1 MANEI
6 LRVGFPTNDEVTVEE
21 HFGHCEKFVVYSV
34 KEGEIVKKEVLDA
47 PEHAPGVFPKFIAEN
62 NINVVITGGMGQ
74 RAIDLIKAN
83 GGQVILG
90 AVEKS
95 DYAIVVTELSPF
107 GLSDMK
113 LVVKLLRDLKVP
125 FGVVINKD
133 DSKENLVESY
143 CQKEGIEIL
152 EKIPFDREIAKNY
165 SEGNIIADIL
175 PEYRKSF
182 EKILKRVQKYGD

>member
-90 AVEKS
+90 ASGEIKEVLEVYLQGSLYSKGS
-95 DYAIVVTELSPF
+95 APVTSSLASFSIISYSLVSESTKIKYDALPTLLSTF
-107 GLSDMK
+107 
-113 LVVKLLRDLKVP
+113 
-125 FGVVINKD
+125 
-133 DSKENLVESY
+133 ESY
-143 CQKEGIEIL
+143 LFSSNAIAIFIL
-152 EKIPFDREIAKNY
+152 SSKF
-165 SEGNIIADIL
+165 
-175 PEYRKSF
+175 
-182 EKILKRVQKYGD
+182 

>member
-90 AVEKS
+90 ASGEIEEVLEIYLQGS
-95 DYAIVVTELSPF
+95 LY
-107 GLSDMK
+107 
-113 LVVKLLRDLKVP
+113 
-125 FGVVINKD
+125 
-133 DSKENLVESY
+133 SKGSACAHHHHEERHK
-143 CQKEGIEIL
+143 CEH
-152 EKIPFDREIAKNY
+152 
-165 SEGNIIADIL
+165 
-175 PEYRKSF
+175 
-182 EKILKRVQKYGD
+182 

>member
-90 AVEKS
+90 ASGEIKEVLEVYLQGS
-95 DYAIVVTELSPF
+95 LY
-107 GLSDMK
+107 
-113 LVVKLLRDLKVP
+113 
-125 FGVVINKD
+125 
-133 DSKENLVESY
+133 SKGSA
-143 CQKEGIEIL
+143 C
-152 EKIPFDREIAKNY
+152 AH
-165 SEGNIIADIL
+165 
-175 PEYRKSF
+175 
-182 EKILKRVQKYGD
+182 